1 MIRLFVMYTC
11 HGKLFLMASK
21 PPIIL
26 KLPSIGVTCGT
37 PHELKVLAVVNW
49 VVNVGTAV
57 EVVVEAVTNA
67 EVVIGTPFV
76 DDEAIVVNEVVVGG
90 LVWLDAFVVVD
101 DNVGNKVDIK
111 LEVVPVN
118 AIV

>member
-1 MIRLFVMYTC
+1 MTKYWFETNEAPHMMRLFVIYTC
-11 HGKLFLMASK
+11 HGKLFFMASK

-57 EVVVEAVTNA
+57 EVEVVTNA

-90 LVWLDAFVVVD
+90 
-101 DNVGNKVDIK
+101 
-111 LEVVPVN
+111 
-118 AIV
+118 